1 MEIAKPIQTL
11 EYLRDSGAFPFSTK
25 EGVLYT
31 VESIVEAID
40 TMRKY
45 EKIQEII
52 KQKEYENFNTHNYFG
67 CFLRVQDIRKV
78 IQYGND
84 D

>member
-1 MEIAKPIQTL
+1 MGMIIAEPIQTL
-11 EYLRDSGAFPFSTK
+11 EYLRDSGVFPFSTK

-31 VESIVEAID
+31 VGPIDIAID

-45 EKIQEII
+45 QKIVNDLKACEQDGMEFISVGFLKEII
-52 KQKEYENFNTHNYFG
+52 
-67 CFLRVQDIRKV
+67 D
-78 IQYGND
+78 GND

>member
-1 MEIAKPIQTL
+1 MTIAKPIQTL

-31 VESIVEAID
+31 AESIDVAIE

-45 EKIQEII
+45 QTI
-52 KQKEYENFNTHNYFG
+52 KQIYQKWNDVNDFSYNQAMREIGE
-67 CFLRVQDIRKV
+67 V
-78 IQYGND
+78 IEDGKID
-84 D
+84 